1 MLEHRPLH
9 QELRLGRGNRDILY
23 MLDHRPLHQDV
34 RRKYREGKS
43 IGPSIL
49 YVLGHRPL
57 HQDVRRKKPARLCLK
72 SCSSLQW

>member
-23 MLDHRPLHQDV
+23 MLEHRPLHQEV
-34 RRKYREGKS
+34 RRKAGMGNS

-49 YVLGHRPL
+49 YMLGHRPL
-57 HQDVRRKKPARLCLK
+57 HQDVRRKNSVRLCHF
-72 SCSSLQW
+72 